1 MLSLDFYC
9 MRSRFLP
16 NIIISGLIIIA
27 IWLWNSPAWALIQLK
42 LYDISYKDCS
52 TELGKGAITSGSS
65 MAAHCFIISG
75 KAQNTSS
82 KTVYDADVYGRIYDA
97 NNNNVMQNRTRI
109 GSIEKVPALSITDF
123 EIRVSVP
130 ANLPTPL
137 KLKQF
142 KSSGF
147 PTKVRW
153 NQTIEEFDGF

>member
-1 MLSLDFYC
+1 MLSLNVNY

-16 NIIISGLIIIA
+16 NIIISSLITIA
-27 IWLWNSPAWALIQLK
+27 IWLWSSPAWALIQIK
-42 LYDISYKDCS
+42 LNDINYKSCP
-52 TELGKGAITSGSS
+52 TELGKGSITSGSS
-65 MAAHCFIISG
+65 MAANCFIISG
-75 KAQNTSS
+75 KAKNTSN

-97 NNNNVMQNRTRI
+97 NNNNVMQNRTRL
-109 GSIEKVPALSITDF
+109 GSIEEVPAFSTTDF

-147 PTKVRW
+147 PNKVRW
-153 NQTIEEFDGF
+153 EKTIEELEGF

>member
-1 MLSLDFYC
+1 

-27 IWLWNSPAWALIQLK
+27 FWLWSSPAWALIQLQ
-42 LYDISYKDCS
+42 LYDIDYKDCPPSLS
-52 TELGKGAITSGSS
+52 TGIISSGSS
-65 MAAHCFIISG
+65 MGANCFIISG
-75 KAQNTSS
+75 KAKNTSG

-97 NNNNVMQNRTRI
+97 NNNNVMQNRTRL
-109 GSIEKVPALSITDF
+109 GSIEEVPPLTTTDF
-123 EIRVSVP
+123 EVRVSVP

-147 PTKVRW
+147 PRKVRW
-153 NQTIEEFDGF
+153 EQTIEEFDGF